1 MFTLYTLG
9 GVGMDVLQNSITKRI
24 RKEAKTWVGVHQ
36 DVALHRST
44 GPQKP
49 TAGVCSFSTF
59 TVRDFKN
66 KQKKMT
72 DC

>member
-9 GVGMDVLQNSITKRI
+9 GGWYGCASELHHKTHS
-24 RKEAKTWVGVHQ
+24 EGGKTWVGVHQ
-36 DVALHRST
+36 DVALHRPT

-66 KQKKMT
+66 KPKK
-72 DC
+72 